1 MFDRLAILSDSLCRR
16 PVQSLLLTRSGG
28 TSLLNKRDLL
38 FVGHTMDVPQVLSTA
53 LGCVSRKMSL
63 GCGGGQG

>member
-1 MFDRLAILSDSLCRR
+1 
-16 PVQSLLLTRSGG
+16 LLLTRSGG

-38 FVGHTMDVPQVLSTA
+38 FVGHAMDVPQVLSTA
-53 LGCVSRKMSL
+53 LGSVSRKMGL

>member
-1 MFDRLAILSDSLCRR
+1 MGQQRAVFLRLRSAFG
-16 PVQSLLLTRSGG
+16 LLLTRSGG
-28 TSLLNKRDLL
+28 TRLLNKRNLL

-53 LGCVSRKMSL
+53 LGSVSRKMSL